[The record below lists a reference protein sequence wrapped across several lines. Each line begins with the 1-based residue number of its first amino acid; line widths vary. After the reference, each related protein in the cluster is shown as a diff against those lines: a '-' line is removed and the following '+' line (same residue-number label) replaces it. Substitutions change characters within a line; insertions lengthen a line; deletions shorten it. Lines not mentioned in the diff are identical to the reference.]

1 MISARHDAA
10 LLGGDNTLAAGYY
23 GYQGEPDMVRALR
36 YTVEEATRG
45 LIDDVKGHLSQA
57 WCGEFWTRHACVAQR
72 VSL

>member
-1 MISARHDAA
+1 MMQRFWGVTTH
-10 LLGGDNTLAAGYY
+10 LQQH

-36 YTVEEATRG
+36 CTVEEVTRG